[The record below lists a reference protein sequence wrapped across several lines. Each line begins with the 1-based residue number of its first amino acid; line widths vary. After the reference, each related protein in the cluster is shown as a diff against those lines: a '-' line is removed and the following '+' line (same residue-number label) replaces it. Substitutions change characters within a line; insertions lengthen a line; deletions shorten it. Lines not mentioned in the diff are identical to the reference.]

1 MVRNNLPFIPDY
13 YETYVRE
20 QNNSS
25 KLILTKNN
33 EVEQGSYLV
42 LSDTNFLRE
51 PDLKT
56 ITWQDTCSLSHFL
69 TFLSLD

>member
-51 PDLKT
+51 LDTKN
-56 ITWQDTCSLSHFL
+56 IT
-69 TFLSLD
+69 